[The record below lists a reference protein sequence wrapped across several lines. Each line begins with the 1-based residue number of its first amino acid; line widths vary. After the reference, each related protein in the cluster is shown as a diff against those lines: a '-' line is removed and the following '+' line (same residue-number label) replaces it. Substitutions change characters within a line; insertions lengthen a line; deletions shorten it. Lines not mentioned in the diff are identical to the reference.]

1 MKKKYTWAFVS
12 QKLHTSNKH
21 MDINKYICLIHQLLP
36 IEHEGSNE
44 KKKMKVTLNSLMK
57 DNLLNQDHK
66 LSLGEGKTE
75 QTGLNYGANIKEIP
89 F

>member
-1 MKKKYTWAFVS
+1 
-12 QKLHTSNKH
+12 
-21 MDINKYICLIHQLLP
+21 
-36 IEHEGSNE
+36 
-44 KKKMKVTLNSLMK
+44 MKVTLNSLMK